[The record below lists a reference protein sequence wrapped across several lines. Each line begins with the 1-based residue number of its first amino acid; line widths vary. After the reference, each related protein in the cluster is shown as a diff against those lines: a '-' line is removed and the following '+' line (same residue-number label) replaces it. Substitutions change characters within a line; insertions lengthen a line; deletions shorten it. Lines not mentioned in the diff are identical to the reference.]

1 MAAPLLAKELLCSDM
16 LLVDGLGRAG
26 KQLVSKLVSN
36 FNRVECFQY
45 SASLEQFF
53 ILSFLGHL
61 ERKPAV
67 AYLRLIADEM
77 VYNRMIGR
85 NLNTRPG
92 DASSILKANDYDD
105 YIRRSVDQEG
115 DAAVASFNA
124 ARRLPCFMTHHVLAH
139 FDLFVDAYPAVKLVH
154 AVRNPVDLIH
164 SWHHRDWGIRIGN
177 DPRAFALAIELD
189 GQPAPW
195 WGEETAH
202 LYPTLSP
209 VDRVVIDVLRLQELC
224 DDAHADLPP
233 ARQKQV
239 HYISY
244 EHLFIDAGS
253 EMDRI
258 ARFFDTEPCKDFD
271 LVLARERVPRPAAVS
286 LESRQKKFEELRAIA
301 SEEAI
306 ARISE
311 ASRNYEKQ
319 WDLPPVEAV

>member
-1 MAAPLLAKELLCSDM
+1 M

-36 FNRVECFQY
+36 FDRVECFQY

-61 ERKPAV
+61 KREPAV
-67 AYLRLIADEM
+67 AYLRLIADEL

-85 NLNTRPG
+85 NLNTRPS
-92 DASSILKANDYDD
+92 DASSILKTNDYDD
-105 YIRRSVDQEG
+105 YIRRSVDGEG
-115 DAAVASFNA
+115 DEAVARFNA
-124 ARRLPCFMTHHVLAH
+124 AQRLPCFMTHHVLAH

-154 AVRNPVDLIH
+154 AVRHPVDLIH
-164 SWHHRDWGIRIGN
+164 SWHRRDWGTRIGT

-209 VDRVVIDVLRLQELC
+209 VDRVVTDVLRLQALC
-224 DDAHADLPP
+224 DDAHADLPT

-239 HYISY
+239 HYIGY
-244 EHLFIDAGS
+244 EALFTDAAL
-253 EMDRI
+253 EMDRV
-258 ARFFDTEPCKDFD
+258 AGFFGTEPCKEFD
-271 LVLARERVPRPAAVS
+271 LVLARERVPRPEAVS
-286 LESRQKKFEELRAIA
+286 LESRKKKLEDLKAIA
-301 SEEAI
+301 SEEAL
-306 ARISE
+306 ARISD
-311 ASRNYEKQ
+311 ASRIYEKQ
-319 WDLPPVEAV
+319 WDLPPVETV